1 MCEANAL
8 CFSYLQTRTNE
19 LQWCRENGVDKDE
32 KVMRIDRVFVQA
44 EAQRSALVGRFC
56 AALAHA
62 DVVIVNSEAEV
73 RQHLHGP
80 DKRAIYIGPRSSKFV
95 SRFHPP
101 HGMVCATFW
110 KFTSETECLYG
121 CHYCYLALTMRIIP
135 YLRVAS
141 NLDDGVREL
150 EAALQSE
157 AAADRRAMF
166 NIGEL
171 ADGRLLDPITEFSRA
186 VVPMLH
192 HYPNGML
199 HVLTKSGIATISN
212 YLELAHLA
220 RKRVI
225 QVASINPQ
233 SIIDLTEDGTPP
245 VIDRLNALREL
256 QKAGYRIRLRIDP
269 IFDLRE
275 LSPGSSLREAFGVY
289 DELVTLVRRRISPE
303 MVTLGSY
310 RPNPQL
316 IPHIRRRYPE
326 SPVLQLE
333 THKEGAKRRITGRET
348 FYAHIAERL
357 QAAFSSVHV
366 ALCKETPT
374 TWRKAE
380 LEMKPLQCSCL
391 PLVEERR
398 LQPCLPAL
406 PKIPIPKPIAAA

>member
-1 MCEANAL
+1 MGTGELLAQIDHVFIQAGAQQTAL
-8 CFSYLQTRTNE
+8 AARLQTA
-19 LQWCRENGVDKDE
+19 LP
-32 KVMRIDRVFVQA
+32 RV
-44 EAQRSALVGRFC
+44 G
-56 AALAHA
+56 
-62 DVVIVNSEAEV
+62 VVIVNTEAEV
-73 RQHLHGP
+73 RQHLQGP
-80 DKRAIYIGPRSSKFV
+80 DKHVVYIGPRSSKFV

-101 HGMVCATFW
+101 HGMICSTFW
-110 KFTSETECLYG
+110 KFTSETECLYS

-141 NLDDGVREL
+141 NLDDGLREL
-150 EAALQSE
+150 ESTLQSE
-157 AAADRRAMF
+157 AAANRRAMF

-171 ADGRLLDPITEFSRA
+171 ADGRLLDPITEFSCA
-186 VVPMLH
+186 VLPLLH
-192 HYPNGML
+192 RYPNGML

-212 YLELAHLA
+212 YLELSRLA

-245 VIDRLNALREL
+245 VADRLNALREL

-275 LSPGSSLREAFGVY
+275 LSPGSSLQETFDVY
-289 DELVTLVRRRISPE
+289 DELVALVRRKISPE

-316 IPHIRRRYPE
+316 IPHIRRRYPD

-333 THKEGAKRRITGRET
+333 THKEGAKKRTAGRET

-357 QAAFSSVHV
+357 QAAFPAVHV

-374 TWRKAE
+374 AWHKAD

-398 LQPCLPAL
+398 LQSCLPVV
-406 PKIPIPKPIAAA
+406 PNIPVSKPVAAA